1 MATRRPTAEAPWSRK
16 AMWSLRPIVCVLSQ
30 KLLMS
35 DAQHW
40 VPCTY
45 KICSYYDGRP
55 IIEALNIAHSFLP
68 PNIGIFM
75 VYYSNVVFLNGPFIT
90 KPTGTKMKKHCTLV
104 HSLCES
110 SFEFSVIV
118 LLCHC
123 FLCYCFI
130 VLFYRV
136 SQKKTLLKDFYT
148 PGTDWCQWWQ

>member
-1 MATRRPTAEAPWSRK
+1 
-16 AMWSLRPIVCVLSQ
+16 
-30 KLLMS
+30 MS
-35 DAQHW
+35 SM
-40 VPCTY
+40 Y

-118 LLCHC
+118 L
-123 FLCYCFI
+123 
-130 VLFYRV
+130 FYRV

-148 PGTDWCQWWQ
+148 PGTD